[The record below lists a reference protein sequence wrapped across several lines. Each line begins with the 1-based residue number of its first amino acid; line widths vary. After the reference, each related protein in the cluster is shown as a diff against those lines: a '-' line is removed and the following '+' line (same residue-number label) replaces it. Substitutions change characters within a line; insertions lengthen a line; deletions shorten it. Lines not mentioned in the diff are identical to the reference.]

1 MPTIT
6 SSTWVQKSATAKKTF
21 TPADSLTPT
30 TFSAPSR
37 TTTTIPPMMSPGAS
51 LSGSQKT
58 PR

>member
-1 MPTIT
+1 M
-6 SSTWVQKSATAKKTF
+6 KSVIAKPMF

-30 TFSAPSR
+30 TFTAPEHAHHHDAADDVSR
-37 TTTTIPPMMSPGAS
+37 ATR